1 MHNNKATI
9 KIRDPLIALI
19 GQPNS
24 GKTTL
29 YNYLSGKKA
38 KTVNYPGSTV
48 QYSISKILSKYHVN
62 ANILD
67 SPGIISLVPFSPD
80 EEVSVRS
87 LYSHPEFGNPDI
99 VIVTVDTS
107 QISRHLFLVKQII
120 ESNFNVIIVL
130 TMNDIL
136 EKKGFEVSDLQLSNI
151 LGCCVVKF
159 DGRTGK
165 GLDELLI
172 KMKERIEVLQSRS
185 ENAVPVVQYITSRVR
200 LLESFDDIEDIESK
214 IITDKRNG
222 KVFGNTDVLIKKID
236 AINESIPVLNN
247 RRPYIKPDENTIK
260 LDKILLH
267 KFWGLVIFFLIMAIT
282 FSSIFWLTQPLM
294 DVISIGF
301 GWLSDTS
308 GDLLGNNLFS
318 DLISKGIINGIGSV
332 MVFLPQIVILFFIM
346 ELLEDSGYLARGA
359 MLVDRPLSKIGL
371 NGRSFVPMLS
381 GFACA
386 IPATMA
392 ARTIANKR
400 ERFLTIFILP
410 LMTCSA
416 RIPVYA
422 LLVGF
427 LIPRDKLYLGGI
439 YFAVIY
445 LATIVMSLIVG
456 SIMNKF
462 GAKLVKEKDN
472 SSFILELPA
481 YRKPKFA
488 FSIRNTVRNA
498 SQYIKKAGPVILLL
512 SLVIWFMTTFPNYE
526 PEIKNIPVDTTGQIS
541 PDKLSHLKDS
551 ERLSTSYASYFGKF
565 IEPVMKPMGFD
576 WRIGV
581 SLVATFAAR
590 EVFVSSLALIFKV
603 TDEEESNLQT
613 SLINAMREAKVGNT
627 EQKLFTTATTIG
639 LIIFF
644 MFAMQCLS
652 TTAIARKETG
662 SWRIPILQIVVF
674 TSAAYILTVV
684 VVNGLRYLGVS

>member
-1 MHNNKATI
+1 MHNNTTSI
-9 KIRDPLIALI
+9 KKTEPLIALI

-48 QYSISKILSKYHVN
+48 QYSISRILSKHHVN

-67 SPGIISLVPFSPD
+67 SPGIISLVPYSPD
-80 EEVSVRS
+80 EEVSVNS

-107 QISRHLFLVKQII
+107 QLSRHLFLVKQLI

-136 EKKGFEVSDLQLSNI
+136 EKKGYEVSDLQLSNI

-159 DGRTGK
+159 DGRNGK
-165 GLDELLI
+165 GLEQLLT
-172 KMKERIEVLQSRS
+172 KVKERIEVLNSKT
-185 ENAVPVVQYITSRVR
+185 EETAPVIQYITSRGR
-200 LLESFDDIEDIESK
+200 LLESFKNIEDIESK
-214 IITDKRNG
+214 IIIDKRKGKNG
-222 KVFGNTDVLIKKID
+222 TSDLSKKIEN
-236 AINESIPVLNN
+236 INENLSVLNN
-247 RRPYIKPDENTIK
+247 RRPYVKPDEFTIK

-267 KFWGLVIFFLIMAIT
+267 KFWGLIIFFLIMAVT

-294 DVISIGF
+294 DIISTGF
-301 GWLSDTS
+301 GWLSDFA
-308 GDLLGNNLFS
+308 GNTMGENLFS

-332 MVFLPQIVILFFIM
+332 MVFLPQIVILFLIM

-422 LLVGF
+422 LLIGF
-427 LIPRDKLYLGGI
+427 LTPKSKPWLGGI
-439 YFAVIY
+439 YFATIY
-445 LATIVMSLIVG
+445 IVTIIMSLIVG
-456 SIMNKF
+456 AVMNKF
-462 GAKLVKEKDN
+462 GAKLVTEKDN

-481 YRKPKFA
+481 YRKPKFI
-488 FSIRNTVRNA
+488 FSLKNTARNA
-498 SQYIKKAGPVILLL
+498 KQYIKKAGPVILVL
-512 SLVIWFMTTFPNYE
+512 SLVIWFMTTFPNYD
-526 PEIKNIPVDTTGQIS
+526 PDIKNVPKDSTGQVS
-541 PDKLSHLKDS
+541 SDKLSQYKDA
-551 ERLSTSYASYFGKF
+551 ERLSTSYAAYLGKF
-565 IEPVMKPMGFD
+565 MEPVMKPMGFD

-603 TDEEESNLQT
+603 TDEDESNLQN
-613 SLINAMREAKVGNT
+613 SLISAMRDAKVGNT
-627 EQKLFTTATTIG
+627 DRKLFTTATTIG
-639 LIIFF
+639 LIVFF

-674 TSAAYILTVV
+674 TLAAYILTVV
-684 VVNGLRYLGVS
+684 VVNGLRAAGVE